1 MLIKVILDLFISNID
16 QELFKGVLG
25 KVFKSKDIQQSDN
38 GLIVVSVNSKINNKT
53 IENKE
58 LESLYIFNCYLK
70 FTVWNID
77 NGKWKR

>member
-38 GLIVVSVNSKINNKT
+38 GLIVVSVNNKT

-70 FTVWNID
+70 FTVWDID

>member
-16 QELFKGVLG
+16 QELFKGVLW

-70 FTVWNID
+70 FTV
-77 NGKWKR
+77 